1 MKKINFKNDRS
12 LMIKITS
19 LIFALILWSYVKSEA
34 NFITSANFKN
44 IEVTYEGLSN
54 LKEKNL
60 TIISPKEFSVDVKLQ
75 GYNSYMRNV
84 TRDGI
89 VAKVDLSK
97 LSEGEHSIPVNV
109 SYIDLGI
116 SVVNTSP
123 RRIPFKIDKVLN
135 EKVKADVVIKNKPQ
149 KGLSVGEIDK
159 TVNVVVKGA
168 STYINK
174 IDKVEAHIDVTDMT
188 ETSTVDSEIFAY
200 DDLGKVIKEVTV
212 TPATVKVD
220 VPILKSKTVPI
231 KLVYNENTTENIVTN
246 DFSIEP
252 ASVTIR
258 GNSDVIDSIRFIETR
273 PINFNN
279 IKKGDDQVKL
289 NLPDKVTLVDENINF
304 RLKQKPKDVE

>member
-19 LIFALILWSYVKSEA
+19 LIFAIILWSYVKSEA
-34 NFITSANFKN
+34 NFITSTNFKN

-60 TIISPKEFSVDVKLQ
+60 TIISPKESTVDVKLQ

-89 VAKVDLSK
+89 VAKVDLGK
-97 LSEGEHSIPVNV
+97 LSEGEHSVPVNV

-135 EKVKADVVIKNKPQ
+135 EKVKANVVIKNKPQ
-149 KGLSVGEIDK
+149 RGLSVGEIEN
-159 TVNVVVKGA
+159 TVNVEVKGA

-188 ETSTVDSEIFAY
+188 ETSTVDAEIFAY
-200 DDLGKVIKEVTV
+200 DDSGKVIKEVTV
-212 TPATVKVD
+212 TPAIVKTD

-258 GNSDVIDSIRFIETR
+258 GNSDVIDSIKFIETR
-273 PINFNN
+273 PINFNDV
-279 IKKGDDQVKL
+279 KRGDDQVKL

-304 RLKQKPKDVE
+304 RLKQKPKEVE

>member
-188 ETSTVDSEIFAY
+188 ETSTVDAEIFAY